1 MKTEFEVLGLSHVQG
16 TGNDGKPYDYYK
28 AHIAYP
34 SQWVEG
40 VAVAV
45 VSIPTVEVHSRCIM
59 VGSRMEGLI
68 LNVQGRTRLYFV

>member
-16 TGNDGKPYDYYK
+16 TGSDGKPYDYYK

-34 SQWVEG
+34 SRWVDG

-45 VSIPTVEVHSRCIM
+45 VSVPTFEVHSRCI
-59 VGSRMEGLI
+59 VLGSRMEGLI

>member
-1 MKTEFEVLGLSHVQG
+1 MKTEFEVLGLSHVMG

-28 AHIAYP
+28 AHISYP

-45 VSIPTVEVHSRCIM
+45 VSIPTLEVMDRNIF

>member
-1 MKTEFEVLGLSHVQG
+1 MKTEFEVLGLSHVKG

-28 AHIAYP
+28 AHIGYK

-40 VAVAV
+40 LAVAV
-45 VSIPTVEVHSRCIM
+45 VSIPTLEVHDRGIM
-59 VGSRMEGLI
+59 VGSYMEGLI